1 MRSSQCNAEWRSG
14 NAELLFVI
22 YRTLSE
28 NKKVLPI
35 HSVDSNHEQMTEI
48 PEPQSEIRNLRVAAI
63 GVGSLGRH
71 HARNFAELLRER
83 RIGSVTVCDSNG
95 EVAAKV
101 AADNGLD
108 RSVTDWRE
116 LLGSVDAV
124 SIATPTETHCNI
136 AVPFLESGVHVL
148 VEKPIAL
155 TLQEADKMI
164 AAAKGSGAKLMVGQL
179 ERFNPAMVAL
189 RPHVTQPLYFEIHRV
204 SPFPNRSLDVDVV
217 LDVMIHDLDAVQW
230 LVGEDVKVT
239 AIHAV
244 GIPVISDKVD
254 AANARIEFENGA
266 VANITASR
274 IGTEKIRKT
283 RFYQTNAYVV
293 LDYATKFASLTSL
306 NPEASHPLLGISIN
320 RLEINDVEPLRAEIK
335 AFLDSIE
342 RDVDPP
348 VTGADGRRALALAAG
363 VLEKI
368 DAHASRVF
376 AKSRD

>member
-1 MRSSQCNAEWRSG
+1 
-14 NAELLFVI
+14 
-22 YRTLSE
+22 
-28 NKKVLPI
+28 
-35 HSVDSNHEQMTEI
+35 MTDK
-48 PEPQSEIRNLRVAAI
+48 PKLRAAAI

-71 HARNFAELLRER
+71 HARNYAELARDG
-83 RIGSVTVCDSNG
+83 RIDLVGVCDSNSKTAN
-95 EVAAKV
+95 EIA
-101 AADNGLD
+101 
-108 RSVTDWRE
+108 SVYRCEAFTDWHE
-116 LLGSVDAV
+116 LLERVDLV
-124 SIATPTETHCNI
+124 SIATPTETHCEI
-136 AVPFLESGVHVL
+136 ACAFLEKGIHTL
-148 VEKPIAL
+148 VEKPIAM
-155 TLQEADKMI
+155 TLDEADRMI
-164 AAAKGSGAKLMVGQL
+164 AAAKRSGAKLMVGQL

-230 LVGEDVKVT
+230 LVGKDVGVS

-320 RLEINDVEPLRAEIK
+320 RLEIKDEEPLRAEIT
-335 AFLDSIE
+335 AFLDAIE
-342 RDVDPP
+342 HNTVPP
-348 VTGADGRRALALAAG
+348 VTGHDGRLALALAVG

-368 DAHASRVF
+368 EAHVRRLNVS
-376 AKSRD
+376 KQL

>member
-1 MRSSQCNAEWRSG
+1 MN
-14 NAELLFVI
+14 
-22 YRTLSE
+22 
-28 NKKVLPI
+28 
-35 HSVDSNHEQMTEI
+35 
-48 PEPQSEIRNLRVAAI
+48 EIRNPLRTAAI

-71 HARNFAELLRER
+71 HARNYAELAREGR
-83 RIGSVTVCDSNG
+83 VEFVGVCDANP
-95 EVAAKV
+95 ETAAKISAEHNAV
-101 AADNGLD
+101 
-108 RSVTDWRE
+108 SFTDWRD
-116 LLGSVDAV
+116 LLGKVDVV
-124 SIATPTETHCNI
+124 SIATPTETHCEI
-136 AVPFLESGVHVL
+136 ACAFLEQGVHTL

-155 TLQEADKMI
+155 SLDEADKMI
-164 AAAKGSGAKLMVGQL
+164 ATSERSGAKLMVGQL

-189 RPHVTQPLYFEIHRV
+189 RPHVTNPLYFEIHRV

-230 LVGEDVKVT
+230 LVGEEVKVSE
-239 AIHAV
+239 IRAV

-306 NPEASHPLLGISIN
+306 NPEASHPLLGININ
-320 RLEINDVEPLRAEIK
+320 RLQINDVEPLRAEIT

-342 RDVDPP
+342 NDASTP
-348 VTGADGRRALALAAG
+348 VTGQDGRQALALAVG
-363 VLEKI
+363 VLERIDEHVSKLKI
-368 DAHASRVF
+368 R
-376 AKSRD
+376 K

>member
-1 MRSSQCNAEWRSG
+1 M
-14 NAELLFVI
+14 
-22 YRTLSE
+22 SE
-28 NKKVLPI
+28 SRPP
-35 HSVDSNHEQMTEI
+35 HSAFRI
-48 PEPQSEIRNLRVAAI
+48 PRCSVV

-71 HARNFAELLRER
+71 HARNYGDLARE
-83 RIGSVTVCDSNG
+83 GLVEFVGVCDTSDDTRAS
-95 EVAAKV
+95 VAE
-101 AADNGLD
+101 DN
-108 RSVTDWRE
+108 SCASFADWRE
-116 LLGSVDAV
+116 LLEKVDVV
-124 SIATPTETHCNI
+124 SIATPTETHCEI
-136 AVPFLESGVHVL
+136 ACAFLDQGVHVL

-155 TLQEADKMI
+155 TLDEADKMI
-164 AAAKGSGAKLMVGQL
+164 VAAKKSGAKLMVGQL

-230 LVGEDVKVT
+230 LVGEEVAVSG
-239 AIHAV
+239 IHAV

-306 NPEASHPLLGISIN
+306 NPDAAHPLLGISIN
-320 RLEINDVEPLRAEIK
+320 RLEVNDVEPLRAEIV

-342 RDVDPP
+342 RDVTPP
-348 VTGADGRRALALAAG
+348 VSGEDGRRALALAVG
-363 VLEKI
+363 VLERIEEHVQRLSK
-368 DAHASRVF
+368 
-376 AKSRD
+376 KKTLP

>member
-1 MRSSQCNAEWRSG
+1 M
-14 NAELLFVI
+14 
-22 YRTLSE
+22 
-28 NKKVLPI
+28 P
-35 HSVDSNHEQMTEI
+35 
-48 PEPQSEIRNLRVAAI
+48 RVAAI

-71 HARNFAELLRER
+71 HARNYAELAREGR
-83 RIGSVTVCDSNG
+83 VEFIGVCDING
-95 EVAAKV
+95 ETAAAVAAEHGC
-101 AADNGLD
+101 ASFAD
-108 RSVTDWRE
+108 WHE
-116 LLGSVDAV
+116 LLDCVDAV
-124 SIATPTETHCNI
+124 SIATPTETHCEI
-136 AVPFLESGVHVL
+136 ACAFLEKGVHAL

-155 TLQEADKMI
+155 SLAEADQMI
-164 AAAKGSGAKLMVGQL
+164 TAAADSGAKLMVGQL

-189 RPHVTQPLYFEIHRV
+189 RPHITKPLYFEIHRV

-244 GIPVISDKVD
+244 GIPVVSDKVD

-306 NPEASHPLLGISIN
+306 NPDAAHPLLGISIN
-320 RLEINDVEPLRAEIK
+320 RLEINDIEPLRAEIT
-335 AFLDSIE
+335 AFLDAI
-342 RDVDPP
+342 RDGGRPS
-348 VTGADGRRALALAAG
+348 VTGEDGRRALALAVG

-368 DAHASRVF
+368 GAHRLRLNV
-376 AKSRD
+376 

>member
-1 MRSSQCNAEWRSG
+1 MNEAL
-14 NAELLFVI
+14 N
-22 YRTLSE
+22 
-28 NKKVLPI
+28 
-35 HSVDSNHEQMTEI
+35 
-48 PEPQSEIRNLRVAAI
+48 PQSAIRILRVAAI

-71 HARNFAELLRER
+71 HARNYAELSRE
-83 RIGSVTVCDSNG
+83 GLVGFVGACDSNA
-95 EVAAKV
+95 ETLFQVAS
-101 AADNGLD
+101 DNGCE
-108 RSVTDWRE
+108 SFSDWRD
-116 LLGSVDAV
+116 LIGKVDAV
-124 SIATPTETHCNI
+124 SVATPTETHCEI
-136 AVPFLESGVHVL
+136 ACAFLRGGVHVL
-148 VEKPIAL
+148 VEKPIAP
-155 TLQEADKMI
+155 TLAEADEMI
-164 AAAKGSGAKLMVGQL
+164 AAAASTGAKLMVGQL

-189 RPHVTQPLYFEIHRV
+189 RPHVTKPLYFEIHRV

-230 LVGEDVKVT
+230 LVGEDVAVS

-254 AANARIEFENGA
+254 AANARIEFESGA

-306 NPEASHPLLGISIN
+306 DPGASHPLLGISVN
-320 RLEINDVEPLRAEIK
+320 RLEIDDVEPLRAEIS
-335 AFLDSIE
+335 AFIDSIQ

-348 VTGADGRRALALAAG
+348 VTGADGRRALSLAVG

-376 AKSRD
+376 AK